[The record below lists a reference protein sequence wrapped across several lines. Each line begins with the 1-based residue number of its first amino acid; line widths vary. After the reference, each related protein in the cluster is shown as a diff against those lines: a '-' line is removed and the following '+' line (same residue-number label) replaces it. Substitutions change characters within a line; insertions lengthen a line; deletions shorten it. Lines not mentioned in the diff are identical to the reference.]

1 MPSIQLY
8 EQQVLPQGL
17 DSSHADANTVNTG
30 AGAVALG
37 QGGMQAADTLFR
49 VQEQQEA
56 SAAQAKVADLRM
68 QVTKD
73 MLDAENSAKPGDM
86 GYAERMHSLIQSRIE
101 QMGGQFNT
109 GRGKEAF
116 SKAAASLQAT
126 FVDRA
131 LGYQQQLAGQQAVV
145 DFNTTQQADGR
156 TLMMDPAQYDA
167 IKKERTEQIMSGQGN
182 FGHLNMAKRAELVQ
196 HMNQQN
202 AWAANYAMVQKDPEG
217 WLKRTGVESAVNRMN
232 GVPVGGVPSAGA
244 AGATS
249 FKGDTTL
256 PAGMR
261 NDNPFNIKY
270 VGQANAV
277 GPSQNRD
284 QGDPQAVYASVEAGT
299 AAGFSLM
306 LKKYNNGKTTLN
318 QLIAGNG
325 GWTPGNTQA
334 AANVAR
340 SMGISPDADLNLRTP
355 EQLAKFGRALIAQEQ
370 GAAGAKYSDTMLR
383 SVAEAVLSGKPVAAP
398 TTAAV
403 AAASDAQVQITA
415 AKLNPTLNDLPPQQF
430 ISLVNHAETLQNQ
443 AMAIN
448 KAQLEQDWKNQM
460 SQAMTT
466 GQVGAPIP
474 VDRFIKSYGAAEGTR
489 KYNEEYKPALEL
501 GQNIQN
507 AYGQTVQQ
515 QDATLASLKP
525 APDAPGYAEAQKRY
539 DTFANAV
546 NAVRRAREQDPIG
559 FAIQQKIGGVQP
571 LDTTT
576 PDHMADGVAARVAP
590 AKALQRDFGVPQ
602 LTLMSAPEAEGMK
615 RAFGQM
621 PSSQQIGY
629 LAALQSKINDPEAF
643 RSIVSQIAPDSPETQ
658 VAAHLVN
665 QSQPTTVQSHW
676 FRPDETVSGRDAA
689 ALILEGKQL
698 LNRSKETSQNDGKS
712 RGFPMPKD
720 QELRQAFFSNVGNAF
735 AGNEP
740 AYEAAYQSVRAYY
753 AGKAARL
760 GKLDSQDAP
769 DTKMV
774 EEAVKAVTGGTYEQL
789 GQTVIKPYGMKDND
803 FRQALQANGRAALTA
818 AGLKDYA
825 ADPSA
830 YRLMGAGDGQYW
842 VMSGTEPVRGADGS
856 KVLIDVN
863 QKPQAAPAA
872 PNVTP
877 NADKGQRAVSGKVK
891 R

>member
-1 MPSIQLY
+1 MPTIQPY
-8 EQQVLPQGL
+8 EQQVLPQGS

-30 AGAVALG
+30 AGLAAFG
-37 QGGMQAADTLFR
+37 QGAQQAGDTIFR

-56 SAAQAKVADLRM
+56 ANAQAQVAELRM
-68 QVTKD
+68 QATKEL
-73 MLDAENSAKPGDM
+73 LDAENSAKPGDM
-86 GYAERMHSLIQSRIE
+86 GYAERVHGMIQSRID
-101 QMGGQFNT
+101 QMGAKFNT
-109 GRGKEAF
+109 SRGKEAF
-116 SKAAASLQAT
+116 TKAAASLQAT

-145 DFNTTQQADGR
+145 DFNATQQADSR
-156 TLMMDPAQYDA
+156 TLMMDPAQYEA

-182 FGHLNMAKRAELVQ
+182 FAHLNQAKRAELVQ

-217 WLKRTGVESAVNRMN
+217 WMKRTGVESAVNRLN
-232 GVPVGGVPSAGA
+232 GVPVGGVPSGGSGFDRAMAFVFPHEGGFNKNDGNGHPVNLGINQGANPDVDVKNLTKDQAAQIYRQRYWNAIGGDKLAPGVSLFAMDAAVNMGVGA
-244 AGATS
+244 AKEMLAATG
-249 FKGDTTL
+249 GDLQKMAAWREQRYRAIAASNPDKAKYLNTWLT
-256 PAGMR
+256 R
-261 NDNPFNIKY
+261 NKE
-270 VGQANAV
+270 AV
-277 GPSQNRD
+277 
-284 QGDPQAVYASVEAGT
+284 T
-299 AAGFSLM
+299 AASGS
-306 LKKYNNGKTTLN
+306 
-318 QLIAGNG
+318 G
-325 GWTPGNTQA
+325 G
-334 AANVAR
+334 
-340 SMGISPDADLNLRTP
+340 
-355 EQLAKFGRALIAQEQ
+355 
-370 GAAGAKYSDTMLR
+370 
-383 SVAEAVLSGKPVAAP
+383 
-398 TTAAV
+398 TTAA
-403 AAASDAQVQITA
+403 AAAGSDPQVFVSAQR
-415 AKLNPTLNDLPPQQF
+415 LNPTLADLAPQQF

-443 AMAIN
+443 QMAVN

-460 SQAMTT
+460 SQSMTT

-501 GQNIQN
+501 GQHVQQ

-515 QDATLASLKP
+515 QDATLNSMKP

-539 DTFANAV
+539 ETFANAV
-546 NAVRRAREQDPIG
+546 NTVRRAREQDPIG

-571 LDTTT
+571 LDMTTA
-576 PDHMADGVAARVAP
+576 DHMADGVAARVAP
-590 AKALQRDFGVPQ
+590 AKAIQRDFGVPQ
-602 LTLMSAPEAEGMK
+602 LTLLSAPEAEGMK
-615 RAFGQM
+615 RAFGSM

-629 LAALQSKINDPEAF
+629 LAALQSKVNDPQAF
-643 RSIVSQIAPDSPETQ
+643 RSIVSQIVPDSPETQ

-665 QSQPTTVQSHW
+665 QAQPTTVATHW
-676 FRPDETVSGRDAA
+676 FRPDETVNGRDAA

-720 QELRQAFFSNVGNAF
+720 QEMRQAFFSNVGNAF

-769 DTKMV
+769 DTRMV
-774 EEAVKAVTGGTYEQL
+774 EEAVKAVTGGIYEQL
-789 GQTVIKPYGMKDND
+789 GQVVIKPYGMKDQD
-803 FRQALQANGRAALTA
+803 FRQALDTTGRAALTA
-818 AGLKDYA
+818 AGLKDHA

-842 VMSGTEPVRGADGS
+842 VMNGTEPVRGADGS

-863 QKPQAAPAA
+863 QKPAAAPAA
-872 PNVTP
+872 AAVTP
-877 NADKGQRAVSGKVK
+877 NADKGQRAKTG
-891 R
+891 RAGR

>member
-1 MPSIQLY
+1 MPTIQPY
-8 EQQVLPQGL
+8 QQDFLPQGF
-17 DSSHADANTVNTG
+17 DNSRANASTVNTG
-30 AGAVALG
+30 AGLAAFG
-37 QGGMQAADTLFR
+37 AGMTSAGESIYH

-56 SAAQAKVADLRM
+56 AAAQAKVADLRM
-68 QVTKD
+68 QATKD
-73 MLDAENSAKPGDM
+73 MLDAENSAQPGDM
-86 GYAERMHSLIQSRIE
+86 GYAERINGMIQQRVE
-101 QMGGQFNT
+101 QAAGQFNT
-109 GRGKEAF
+109 AHGKNVF
-116 SKAAASLQAT
+116 TKAAAALQASFT
-126 FVDRA
+126 DRA

-145 DFNTTQQADGR
+145 DFNNTQQADGR
-156 TLMMDPAQYDA
+156 TLMMDPDQYAA
-167 IKKERTEQIMSGQGN
+167 IKQERTEQIMSGQGN
-182 FGHLNMAKRAELVQ
+182 FAHLNMAKRAELVQ
-196 HMNQQN
+196 HMNQAN

-217 WLKRTGVESAVNRMN
+217 WMKRTGVESAVNRMN
-232 GVPVGGVPSAGA
+232 GVPVGGVPSAT

-249 FKGDTTL
+249 FKGDATL

-270 VGQANAV
+270 VGQSNAV
-277 GPSQNRD
+277 GPSQNLD
-284 QGDPQAVYASVEAGT
+284 QGDPQAVYASAEAGA
-299 AAGFSLM
+299 AAGFQLA
-306 LKKYNNGKTTLN
+306 LKKYDGGKTTLN

-340 SMGISPDADLNLRTP
+340 SMGISPDANLNLRDP
-355 EQLAKFGRALIAQEQ
+355 AQLVKFGRALIAQEQ
-370 GAAGAKYSDTMLR
+370 GAAGAKYSDAMLT
-383 SVAEAVLSGKPVAAP
+383 SVAQSVLSGKGVPTP

-403 AAASDAQVQITA
+403 AAATDPQVQVTA
-415 AKLNPTLNDLPPQQF
+415 ARLNPTLSDLAPQQF

-443 AMAIN
+443 QMAVN

-466 GQVGAPIP
+466 GQVSAPIP
-474 VDRFIKSYGAAEGTR
+474 VDRFIKSYGMAEGTR
-489 KYNEEYKPALEL
+489 KYNDEYKPALEL
-501 GQNIQN
+501 GQNIQQ
-507 AYGQTVQQ
+507 AYGQTVAQ

-525 APDAPGYAEAQKRY
+525 VPDAPGYDAAQKRY
-539 DTFANAV
+539 ETFANAV
-546 NAVRRAREQDPIG
+546 NTVRRAREQDPIG

-571 LDTTT
+571 LDMTT

-590 AKALQRDFGVPQ
+590 AKAIQRDFGVPQ

-629 LAALQSKINDPEAF
+629 LAALQSKLNDPAAF
-643 RSIVSQIAPDSPETQ
+643 RAVVSQIAPDSPETQ

-665 QSQPTTVQSHW
+665 QAQPTTVQSHW
-676 FRPDETVSGRDAA
+676 FRPDDTVNGRDAA

-698 LNRSKETSQNDGKS
+698 LNRSKETGQNDGKS

-720 QELRQAFFSNVGNAF
+720 QDMRQAFFSNVGNAF

-769 DTKMV
+769 DGKMM

-789 GQTVIKPYGMKDND
+789 GQTVIKPYGMKDQD
-803 FRQALQANGRAALTA
+803 FRQALVTNGRAALQA
-818 AGLKDYA
+818 AGMKDYA
-825 ADPSA
+825 ADPTA

-842 VMSGTEPVRGADGS
+842 AMNGTEPVRGADGS

-863 QKPQAAPAA
+863 QRPQAAPAA
-872 PNVTP
+872 PSVAPT
-877 NADKGQRAVSGKVK
+877 ADKGQRVK
-891 R
+891 TGRAGR